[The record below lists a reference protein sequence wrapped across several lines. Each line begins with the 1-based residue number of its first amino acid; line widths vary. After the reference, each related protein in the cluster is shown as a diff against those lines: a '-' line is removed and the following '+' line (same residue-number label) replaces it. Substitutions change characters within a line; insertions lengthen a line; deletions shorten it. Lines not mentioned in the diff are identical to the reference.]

1 MVTEHPTFDELFA
14 RCRRSAVHLEMRDM
28 YTPDDPVYLEWKAGV
43 AINPVE
49 QFRDWYD
56 LVVATVRRGVEIRRA
71 RIVSEPISDF
81 IRHEYEV
88 TPVLNVPAGERPRG
102 RSMRPTALW
111 ASPRTRGAGYVVPL

>member
-1 MVTEHPTFDELFA
+1 
-14 RCRRSAVHLEMRDM
+14 M

-88 TPVLNVPAGERPRG
+88 TPVLNIPAGERPRG